1 MIYMRLQNLQQAR
14 IAGRNTGLSCLF
26 SVLRIRNPQ
35 GEIIFV
41 KIDHALVFQSRQ
53 LPGHGASVDA
63 QIFCHLGSPQ
73 GQAEGGLSLPLCLH
87 GQIGEDLFPHGSL
100 G

>member
-41 KIDHALVFQSRQ
+41 EIDHALVFQSRQ

-73 GQAEGGLSLPLCLH
+73 GQAEGGLSLPLSLH